1 MRANATPIVASEAPN
16 EWLIGEV
23 SWPKSAAVNATIAAA
38 ADAVAMNAAW
48 SGLKATGGR
57 PTTGFGGGGSGRF
70 SSAARSVAMAC
81 ARTRRCAMPT
91 SGRKNHPKNG
101 MSISPLDSTSASV
114 PGSPPDESVMRSATD
129 GWRSGGPSISNVP
142 AAPDGTAPR
151 RSTAAARTSSD
162 RAASRTS
169 EDRATC
175 GMLRAQP
182 RTLSEGHMT
191 KLAVGDKAPAFTL
204 EDQNGKKVKLAD
216 AKGKRVVVYFYPK
229 ADTPGCTTQSCN
241 LRDAVPQLKKL
252 KAVVYGISPDPPAK
266 QKKFDDKY
274 GLGFPLLADTEH
286 KVAESF
292 GVWGEKSLY
301 GRKFMGIVRSAF
313 VIDEKG
319 KLAGVFY
326 KVSPKDTVPLVQAT
340 LEAL

>member
-1 MRANATPIVASEAPN
+1 
-16 EWLIGEV
+16 
-23 SWPKSAAVNATIAAA
+23 
-38 ADAVAMNAAW
+38 
-48 SGLKATGGR
+48 
-57 PTTGFGGGGSGRF
+57 
-70 SSAARSVAMAC
+70 
-81 ARTRRCAMPT
+81 
-91 SGRKNHPKNG
+91 
-101 MSISPLDSTSASV
+101 
-114 PGSPPDESVMRSATD
+114 
-129 GWRSGGPSISNVP
+129 
-142 AAPDGTAPR
+142 
-151 RSTAAARTSSD
+151 
-162 RAASRTS
+162 
-169 EDRATC
+169 
-175 GMLRAQP
+175 
-182 RTLSEGHMT
+182 MT

-204 EDQNGKKVKLAD
+204 EDQNEKLVKLSD

-241 LRDAVPQLKKL
+241 LRDAFPQLKKL

-286 KVAESF
+286 KVAEAF

-326 KVSPKDTVPLVQAT
+326 KVSPKDTVPKVQDV
-340 LEAL
+340 LEELS